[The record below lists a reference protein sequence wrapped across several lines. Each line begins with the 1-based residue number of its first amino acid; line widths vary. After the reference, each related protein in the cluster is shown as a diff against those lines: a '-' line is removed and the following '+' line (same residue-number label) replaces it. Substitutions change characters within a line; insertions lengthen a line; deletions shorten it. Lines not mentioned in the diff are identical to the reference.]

1 MSLGL
6 DDFLLYQHRT
16 TNRAVLPFGQPRLG
30 ARRLHSLVHDLGVPL
45 GRNNLLFHQHRTT
58 YGAMLSFRQARL
70 SASRLHSRV
79 NDFRMPSRLDL
90 RQAGENLA
98 ADAALCPRRT
108 AGLGTGRFHLRH
120 RHSGVPRGADR
131 LRLGRVALSTSIRFH
146 AGSCAGRR
154 GGDFAAVPAVPLGGH
169 NRLLHQHL
177 VAHRAVLP
185 FRQTRLSTRRL
196 HGLVDN
202 LGMSLGRND
211 FLLHQHRIT
220 NRAVLP
226 FGQPRLG
233 TRRLHCLVHDL
244 GVRDGCVPRGELRV
258 DGDAGII
265 AAPPGQFIVM
275 RLVRRF
281 YRVRRH
287 SRSTIANRLPRE
299 NGAVLIPERH
309 LEEGILHLAGRSAH
323 IQRDGPTVSADSR
336 CSNGGRQGDSSLLL
350 RLERHGHQLRPI
362 RKTLCADKG
371 EFHLAAV
378 SMWIRLDTHAVH
390 TLHTRAHLHAGAC
403 QQRRVVGNAEI
414 GGGQTAAAVQ
424 SHHGGDGF
432 IGAGSGR
439 HGHPQSGRLRRY
451 LCLSQGQRLSEADA
465 VHGGQRRVVQLGGCE
480 GHGGV
485 RVHVGHRLQ
494 RQPQQ
499 LAAGYLLLRRKGG
512 GHIPRPAG
520 VQRLHRPGQCGQ
532 RLRRHAGE
540 QRGVIAE
547 FQLTGSQP
555 LAAIGA
561 GGDAHLLTL
570 VQRGHA
576 AAAIK
581 IQRLGGGLRLR
592 HREHAG
598 RAAQRHGD
606 QPGVV
611 GVFDQDIQQIIAG
624 RGVRPHAEIQPQDIL
639 GAGYAVQTG
648 AVEGHLSGRL
658 CVHRPQGGKSSH
670 HRRAGQLQRRV
681 VIRDNALHTG
691 QRLQIG
697 AADIHGARLA
707 GRGGGAAHPQEGAGR
722 PCGGDQIHQQRS
734 GTQKCR
740 CAPGCAFCSH
750 ETAPLQRQ

>member
-1 MSLGL
+1 
-6 DDFLLYQHRT
+6 
-16 TNRAVLPFGQPRLG
+16 
-30 ARRLHSLVHDLGVPL
+30 
-45 GRNNLLFHQHRTT
+45 
-58 YGAMLSFRQARL
+58 
-70 SASRLHSRV
+70 
-79 NDFRMPSRLDL
+79 
-90 RQAGENLA
+90 
-98 ADAALCPRRT
+98 
-108 AGLGTGRFHLRH
+108 
-120 RHSGVPRGADR
+120 
-131 LRLGRVALSTSIRFH
+131 
-146 AGSCAGRR
+146 
-154 GGDFAAVPAVPLGGH
+154 
-169 NRLLHQHL
+169 
-177 VAHRAVLP
+177 
-185 FRQTRLSTRRL
+185 
-196 HGLVDN
+196 
-202 LGMSLGRND
+202 
-211 FLLHQHRIT
+211 
-220 NRAVLP
+220 
-226 FGQPRLG
+226 
-233 TRRLHCLVHDL
+233 
-244 GVRDGCVPRGELRV
+244 
-258 DGDAGII
+258 
-265 AAPPGQFIVM
+265 M

-323 IQRDGPTVSADSR
+323 IQCDGPTVSADSR
-336 CSNGGRQGDSSLLL
+336 CSNGGCQGDSSFLF
-350 RLERHGHQLRPI
+350 RLERHGQKHRFI
-362 RKTLCADKG
+362 RKTLLTDKG
-371 EFHLAAV
+371 KFHLTAV
-378 SMWIRLDTHAVH
+378 NLGIRHDIHAVH
-390 TLHTRAHLHAGAC
+390 TLRARVHLHAGAC

-414 GGGQTAAAVQ
+414 GGSQAAASIQ
-424 SHHGGDGF
+424 HSHSGDGF
-432 IGAGSGR
+432 IGTGSGR
-439 HGHPQSGRLRRY
+439 HGHPQSGRLQCY

-465 VHGGQRRVVQLGGCE
+465 VHGGQRRVVQLGGRE

-499 LAAGYLLLRRKGG
+499 LAAGYFLLRRKGG
-512 GHIPRPAG
+512 GHIPRPAD

-561 GGDAHLLTL
+561 GGDAHLLAL

-576 AAAIK
+576 AAAVK

-606 QPGVV
+606 RIRVI
-611 GVFDQDIQQIIAG
+611 GVFDQDIQQVFPG
-624 RGVRPHAEIQPQDIL
+624 CGVRPHAEIQPQNAL
-639 GAGYAVQTG
+639 GTGYAIQTG
-648 AVEGHLSGRL
+648 AVEGHLSSRL

-681 VIRDNALHTG
+681 VIRDNALHTC

-697 AADIHGARLA
+697 AADIHRARLA
-707 GRGGGAAHPQEGAGR
+707 GRGGGTAHQQEGAGR
-722 PCGGDQIHQQRS
+722 PRGGDQIHQQRS

-750 ETAPLQRQ
+750 GTAPLQRQGADNAVGILQNGQHLHSLQRLIAVQVGAGELLRVQIQPVVDGLQHHQCVQHVDLAVTVDVA